1 MATQHRVFQL
11 YHRGTP
17 PKIDV
22 FCSDTFKAETSAV
35 FRSGGPADRKSF
47 ANIHL
52 LIDRFANG
60 EQLSNESFP
69 KEGPGFAFK
78 SGRVRFYGAYAKNGT
93 FVLSHAIIKRHDKLR
108 DTDKQKMTDCVA
120 AFERL
125 AEAPAVP
132 T

>member
-11 YHRGTP
+11 YHRSKP
-17 PKIDV
+17 PKVDV
-22 FCSDTFKAETSAV
+22 WCSDTFKVETGAV
-35 FRSGGPADRKSF
+35 FRSGNAADRRSF
-47 ANIHL
+47 ANVHV

-78 SGRVRFYGAYAKNGT
+78 SGRVRFYGAYAKNGA
-93 FVLSHAIIKRHDKLR
+93 FVLSHAVIKRHDKLR
-108 DTDKQKMTDCVA
+108 DTDRQKMTDCVA
-120 AFERL
+120 VFDTL
-125 AEAPAVP
+125 AAAPAVP